1 VNLLRCTNQTS
12 DIEGELAM
20 KRILISTIL
29 FATLAFGQEGNDV
42 FSLSPAHPK
51 VRDVIT
57 LTYNGNATAATLK
70 HAEAIQLYALVW
82 RGGYSNIGFLQLPMT
97 KSGETWKTTMAL
109 NEPTATLLLF
119 RFVSG
124 EKVDDHDGN
133 VWDAM
138 IYGADGKPVREAHCA
153 RALLM
158 QGGVYSF
165 RHVKDNTAVRDEL
178 RKEKELYP
186 NTPSAVPMLVWN
198 SLLKDD
204 QSGETMSSIKEELG
218 RLCEAKKDDEAS
230 LPAIISWYERVGDST
245 KAGQIRQA
253 EIARNPRGL
262 IARSTEWSDISKIN
276 DPVKRMP
283 AMEKFISDYPQV
295 EDRDYDNYIFTL
307 FSTCIEAKQYEK
319 ASRVLSQMRHPRW
332 DYYNGP
338 AWNLIEKGEQ
348 LDYAVEWAKKGVE
361 LSKIPDTTSK
371 IYHAT
376 IEEWEDGMK
385 YATGMVLDTYGY
397 GLMQLGKLREA
408 ESNYVEAYQLMKA
421 SEPDVNK
428 RYVECLLRN
437 GKYDKAI
444 EIGIDCANKGK
455 ASPEV
460 LEKVKEAIV
469 KAEGSSK
476 TYDALTSDRKTR
488 FEEKIAEAQKA
499 KTEKIKKEI
508 LESRISKPSIDF
520 TLKDLNGKPVTLSSQ
535 HGKVVVIDF
544 WATWCGPCQASFP
557 YLQRVYDKYKDN
569 SNVVIL
575 ALDTWEKK
583 DYDATVANAKKF
595 IEEHKYTS
603 PVLIDDKFVEK
614 YGVDGIPTKF
624 IISKKGE
631 IAFKSVGFAGPDMEE
646 ELTQEIELLLAESGN
661 L

>member
-1 VNLLRCTNQTS
+1 
-12 DIEGELAM
+12 M
-20 KRILISTIL
+20 KRILVSTIV
-29 FATLAFGQEGNDV
+29 FATLAFAQEGNDV
-42 FSLSPAHPK
+42 FSLSPAHPM
-51 VRDVIT
+51 VGDLIT
-57 LTYNGNATAATLK
+57 ITYNCNATGAALK
-70 HAEAIQLYALVW
+70 DAEAIQLYALVW
-82 RGGYSNIGFLQLPMT
+82 RGGYDNIGFLQLPMT
-97 KSGETWKTTMAL
+97 KSGGTWKTTMAL
-109 NEPTATLLLF
+109 NEPAATLLLF

-138 IYGADGKPVREAHCA
+138 MYGADGKPVREAHCA

-158 QGGVYSF
+158 QGGINSF
-165 RHVKDNTAVRDEL
+165 RHLKDIAAVRDEL

-186 NTPSAVPMLVWN
+186 NSPSAVPMLVWN

-204 QSGETMSSIKEELG
+204 QSGEIMSSIKGELG
-218 RLCEAKKDDEAS
+218 RLYEAKKDDEAS

-245 KAGQIRQA
+245 KAGQIRQS
-253 EIARNPRGL
+253 EIVRNPRGL
-262 IARSTEWSDISKIN
+262 IAHSTEWSDISKID
-276 DPVKRMP
+276 DPLKRIP
-283 AMEKFISDYPQV
+283 AMEKFFSDYPDLK
-295 EDRDYDNYIFTL
+295 DRDHDNYIFTL
-307 FSTCIEAKQYEK
+307 FSTCVEAKQFEK
-319 ASRVLSQMRHPRW
+319 ANRVLSQMRHPRW

-338 AWNLIEKGEQ
+338 AWDLIEKGEQ
-348 LDYAVEWAKKGVE
+348 LELAVEWAKRGVE
-361 LSKIPDTTSK
+361 LSRIPDTTSK
-371 IYHAT
+371 LYYAT
-376 IEEWEDGMK
+376 IKEWEDGMK
-385 YATGMVLDTYGY
+385 YGTGMVLDTYGY
-397 GLMQLGKLREA
+397 GLMQLGKLKEA
-408 ESNYVEAYQLMKA
+408 ESNYAEAYQLMKA

-428 RYVECLLRN
+428 RYVECLVKN

-469 KAEGSSK
+469 KAEGSTK

-488 FEEKIAEAQKA
+488 FEQKIAEAQKA
-499 KTEKIKKEI
+499 KIEKIKKQV

-520 TLKDLNGKPVTLSSQ
+520 TLKDLNGKPVMLSAQ

-569 SNVVIL
+569 GNVVIL
-575 ALDTWEKK
+575 ALDTWERK

-595 IEEHKYTS
+595 IEEHKYTF

-624 IISKKGE
+624 IIDKKGA
-631 IAFKSVGFAGPDMEE
+631 IAFKSVGFMGPDMEE
-646 ELTQEIELLLAESGN
+646 ELTQQIELLLAESGS